1 MAARRFEIGEIRV
14 DRPSAD
20 RYICRLEERTH
31 LEHFA
36 DLVIEAVRA
45 KRTPL
50 VVGLDPRLEQ
60 LPKSLFERINN
71 SSDPLGASAQA
82 FEDFSKG
89 VIDAVA
95 DCAVAVKPQSAFFEI
110 LGPRG
115 IQAFE
120 TACDFAR
127 RRGLLVIG
135 DVKRGDIGTTCE
147 AYADAYLGEV
157 RAGGK
162 LLRSGVCDAVTVNPY
177 LGYDGIKPFIKNC
190 RERGKG
196 IFVLVKT
203 SNPSS
208 ADFQDL
214 KAGETPL
221 FEHVARAVDRWGAQ
235 GVGRSGYSDIGA
247 VVGATWPGLLAR
259 MRELMPK
266 ALFLLPGVGAQGAT
280 AEDVAGAFDSNGLGG
295 LVAVSRNVIF
305 AYEREPFKSE
315 IPAQRWTEAVERAA
329 REITDHL
336 RKVLGL

>member
-1 MAARRFEIGEIRV
+1 
-14 DRPSAD
+14 
-20 RYICRLEERTH
+20 

-36 DLVIEAVRA
+36 DRILEAVRA

-50 VVGLDPRLEQ
+50 VVGLDPRLDQ
-60 LPKSLFERINN
+60 LPKPLFERISA
-71 SSDPLGASAQA
+71 SSDPLSASAQA

-89 VIDAVA
+89 VIEAIA
-95 DCAVAVKPQSAFFEI
+95 DCAAAVKPQSAFFEM
-110 LGPRG
+110 LGARG
-115 IQAFE
+115 VEAFE
-120 TACDFAR
+120 KTCDFAR
-127 RRGLLVIG
+127 SRGLLVIG

-157 RAGGK
+157 LAGK
-162 LLRSGVCDAVTVNPY
+162 TRLRSGVCDAITVNPY

-190 RERGKG
+190 RGHGKG

-214 KAGETPL
+214 KAAGAPL
-221 FEHVARAVDRWGAQ
+221 FEHVARAVDAWGAE
-235 GVGRSGYSDIGA
+235 GVGASGYSDVGA
-247 VVGATWPGLLAR
+247 VVGATWPGLLTR

-295 LVAVSRNVIF
+295 LVAVSRHVIF
-305 AYEREPFKSE
+305 AYEREPFKSQ
-315 IPAQRWTEAVERAA
+315 IPAQRWTEAVARAA
-329 REITDHL
+329 REITDNL